1 MSAAQP
7 AGGQPMRRWP
17 TVFPQLGVLKR
28 PVDRFARRLRG
39 LGCTTLMGMCGI
51 VGYVGH
57 RPACGVVIDAL
68 RRMEY
73 RGYDSSGIAL
83 LDGRGGLTVCRR
95 AGRLVNL
102 EEAVAAMASASEGS
116 LTGTTGLGHTRW
128 ATHGR
133 PTDRNAHPHRDASGK
148 IAVVHNGIIENYP
161 HLRRELE
168 SAGVEF
174 ASDTDTEAAVHLVA
188 REYRHGVAAGDFPAS
203 VLAVLRRLEGHF
215 TLVFANADEPGMIV
229 AARRSTP
236 LVLGIGDGEMFVGSD
251 VAAFIPHT
259 RDAVELGQDQAVV
272 LTADGYR
279 ITDFDG
285 NEDSANARRFH
296 IDWDLAAAEKGGYE
310 YFMLKEIAEQ
320 PAAVADTLIGHFVDG
335 RVVLDEQRLSDQELR
350 EVDKVFVVACGTA
363 YHSGLLAKYAIEHW
377 TRLPVEVEVASEFRY
392 RDPVLDRSTLVVAIS
407 QSGETADT
415 LEAVRHAK
423 EQKAKV
429 LAVCNTNGSQIPREC
444 DAVLYTRAGPEIG
457 VASTKTFL
465 AQIAANY
472 LVGLALAQARGTK
485 YPDEVEREYRELE
498 AMPELIDRVIAGMEP
513 VAALAHR
520 FAQSSAVLF
529 LGRHVGY
536 PVALEGALKLKE
548 LAYMHAEGFAA
559 GELKHGPIALIED
572 GLPVFVIMPSP
583 KGSAVLHA
591 KLLSNIREI
600 QARGAITIV
609 IAEEGDETVR
619 PHADHL
625 IEIPSVSTLL
635 QPLLSTIPLQVFA
648 ASVAQAR
655 GYDVDKP
662 RNLAKSVTVE

>member
-1 MSAAQP
+1 M
-7 AGGQPMRRWP
+7 
-17 TVFPQLGVLKR
+17 
-28 PVDRFARRLRG
+28 
-39 LGCTTLMGMCGI
+39 
-51 VGYVGH
+51 
-57 RPACGVVIDAL
+57 DAL

-83 LDGRGGLTVCRR
+83 VDGQGGLTVCRR
-95 AGRLVNL
+95 AGRLANL
-102 EEAVAAMASASEGS
+102 EEAVAGMASATEGS
-116 LTGTTGLGHTRW
+116 LAGSTGLGHTRW

-148 IAVVHNGIIENYP
+148 IAVVHNGIIENYAT
-161 HLRRELE
+161 LRQELE
-168 SAGVEF
+168 TAGVEF
-174 ASDTDTEAAVHLVA
+174 TSDTDTEVAVHLVA
-188 REYRHGVAAGDFPAS
+188 REYRSGQTAGDFAES

-215 TLVFANADEPGMIV
+215 TLVFANADEPGTIV

-236 LVLGIGDGEMFVGSD
+236 LVIGVGDGEMFVGSD

-259 RDAVELGQDQAVV
+259 RTAVELGQDQAVV
-272 LTADGYR
+272 LTAGGYR

-285 NEDSANARRFH
+285 NPDVRYREFH

-320 PAAVADTLIGHFVDG
+320 PAAVADTLLGHFVDG
-335 RVVLDEQRLSDQELR
+335 RIVLDEQRMSDQELR

-377 TRLPVEVEVASEFRY
+377 TRLPVEVELASEFRY

-498 AMPELIDRVIAGMEP
+498 AMPDLVARVIAGIEP

-520 FAQSSAVLF
+520 FAQSSTVLF

-559 GELKHGPIALIED
+559 GELKHGPIALVED
-572 GLPVFVIMPSP
+572 GLPVIVVMPSP
-583 KGSAVLHA
+583 KGSATLHA

-609 IAEEGDETVR
+609 IAEEGDDTVR
-619 PHADHL
+619 PYADHL

-635 QPLLSTIPLQVFA
+635 QPLLSTVPLQVFA

>member
-1 MSAAQP
+1 
-7 AGGQPMRRWP
+7 
-17 TVFPQLGVLKR
+17 
-28 PVDRFARRLRG
+28 
-39 LGCTTLMGMCGI
+39 MCGI

-57 RPACGVVIDAL
+57 QPAVDVVVDAL

-73 RGYDSSGIAL
+73 RGYDSSGVAL
-83 LDGRGGLTVCRR
+83 VDGNGKLTVRRR
-95 AGRLVNL
+95 AGRLANL
-102 EEAVAAMASASEGS
+102 ESALAETDPAALVGS
-116 LTGTTGLGHTRW
+116 TGLGHTRW

-133 PTDRNAHPHRDASGK
+133 PTDRNAHPHRDAAGK
-148 IAVVHNGIIENYP
+148 IAVVHNGIIENYAT
-161 HLRRELE
+161 LRHELE
-168 SAGVEF
+168 AAGVEF
-174 ASDTDTEAAVHLVA
+174 ASDTDTEVAVHLVA
-188 REYRHGVAAGDFPAS
+188 HEYHHGQTAGDFTAS

-215 TLVFANADEPGMIV
+215 TVVFANADEPGTIV

-236 LVLGIGDGEMFVGSD
+236 LVVGIGDGEMFVGSD
-251 VAAFIPHT
+251 VAAFIGHT
-259 RDAVELGQDQAVV
+259 REAVELGQDQAVAI
-272 LTADGYR
+272 TADSYR
-279 ITDFDG
+279 ITDFHG
-285 NEDSANARRFH
+285 NEDVEYREFH
-296 IDWDLAAAEKGGYE
+296 IDWDLDAAEKGGYE

-320 PAAVADTLIGHFVDG
+320 PTAVADTLVGHFVDG
-335 RVVLDEQRLSDQELR
+335 RIVLDEQRLSDQELR
-350 EVDKVFVVACGTA
+350 EIDKVFVVACGTA

-377 TRLPVEVEVASEFRY
+377 TRLPVEVELASEFRY

-429 LAVCNTNGSQIPREC
+429 LAICNTNGSQIPREC

-485 YPDEVEREYRELE
+485 YPDEVEREFRDLE
-498 AMPELIDRVIAGMEP
+498 SMPDLVAGVIAEIAP
-513 VAALAHR
+513 IAELAHR
-520 FAQSSAVLF
+520 FAKASTILF

-572 GLPVFVIMPSP
+572 GLPVIVVMPSP
-583 KGSAVLHA
+583 KSSAMLHG

-600 QARGAITIV
+600 QTRGAVTIV
-609 IAEEGDETVR
+609 IAEEGDDTVR
-619 PHADHL
+619 PYADHL
-625 IEIPSVSTLL
+625 FEIPAVSTLL

>member
-1 MSAAQP
+1 
-7 AGGQPMRRWP
+7 
-17 TVFPQLGVLKR
+17 
-28 PVDRFARRLRG
+28 
-39 LGCTTLMGMCGI
+39 MCGI
-51 VGYVGH
+51 VGYVGQ
-57 RPACGVVIDAL
+57 RPARDIVVDAL

-73 RGYDSSGIAL
+73 RGYDSAGVAL
-83 LDGRGGLTVCRR
+83 LDGHGGLTVRRR
-95 AGRLVNL
+95 AGRLANL
-102 EEAVAAMASASEGS
+102 EAALDETDENSLAGS
-116 LTGTTGLGHTRW
+116 TGVGHTRW

-133 PTDRNAHPHRDASGK
+133 PTDRNAHPHRDITGK
-148 IAVVHNGIIENYP
+148 IAVVHNGIIENYAL
-161 HLRRELE
+161 LRAELE
-168 SAGVEF
+168 AAGVEF
-174 ASDTDTEAAVHLVA
+174 ASDTDTEVAVHLVS
-188 REYRHGVAAGDFPAS
+188 RQYDHGDTAGDFVAS

-236 LVLGIGDGEMFVGSD
+236 LVVGVGDGEMFVGSD
-251 VAAFIPHT
+251 VAAFIEHT
-259 RDAVELGQDQAVV
+259 RDAIELGQDQAVV
-272 LTADGYR
+272 ITADSYR
-279 ITDFDG
+279 ITDFHGDP
-285 NEDSANARRFH
+285 NVDFREFH
-296 IDWDLAAAEKGGYE
+296 IDWDLSAAEKGGYE

-320 PAAVADTLIGHFVDG
+320 PTAVSDTLLGHFVDN
-335 RVVLDEQRLSDQELR
+335 RIVLDEQRLSDQELR
-350 EVDKVFVVACGTA
+350 EIDKVFVVACGTA

-377 TRLPVEVEVASEFRY
+377 TRLPVEVELASEFRY
-392 RDPVLDRSTLVVAIS
+392 RDPVLDRHTLVVAIS

-429 LAVCNTNGSQIPREC
+429 LAICNTNGSQIPREC

-465 AQIAANY
+465 AQVAANY

-485 YPDEVEREYRELE
+485 YPDEVEREYRDLE
-498 AMPELIDRVIAGMEP
+498 AMPDLVARVLETTEP
-513 VAALAHR
+513 VAALAHQ
-520 FAQSSAVLF
+520 FAQSQTVLF

-572 GLPVFVIMPSP
+572 DLPVIVVMPSP
-583 KGSAVLHA
+583 KSSPTLHA

-600 QARGAITIV
+600 QARGAVTIV
-609 IAEEGDETVR
+609 IAEEGDDTVR
-619 PHADHL
+619 PYADHL
-625 IEIPSVSTLL
+625 IEIPVVSTLF

-648 ASVAQAR
+648 AGVAQAR

>member
-1 MSAAQP
+1 
-7 AGGQPMRRWP
+7 
-17 TVFPQLGVLKR
+17 
-28 PVDRFARRLRG
+28 
-39 LGCTTLMGMCGI
+39 MCGI
-51 VGYVGH
+51 IGYVGQ
-57 RPACGVVIDAL
+57 RPARDVVVDAL
-68 RRMEY
+68 HRMEY
-73 RGYDSSGIAL
+73 RGYDSAGIAL
-83 LDGRGGLTVCRR
+83 LDGNGTLTVCRR

-102 EEAVAAMASASEGS
+102 ERALQTIDPAE
-116 LTGTTGLGHTRW
+116 LTGGTGLGHTRW

-133 PTDRNAHPHRDASGK
+133 PTDRNAHPHRDAAGK
-148 IAVVHNGIIENYP
+148 IVVVHNGIIENFAV
-161 HLRRELE
+161 LRRELE
-168 SAGVEF
+168 AAGVEF
-174 ASDTDTEAAVHLVA
+174 SSDTDTEVAVHLVA
-188 REYRHGVAAGDFPAS
+188 QAYRQGETAGDFPGS

-229 AARRSTP
+229 AARRSAP

-272 LTADGYR
+272 ISADGYR

-285 NEDSANARRFH
+285 NDDAARARPFH
-296 IDWDLAAAEKGGYE
+296 VDWDLAAAEKGGYE

-320 PAAVADTLIGHFVDG
+320 PAAVADTLLGHFVDG
-335 RVVLDEQRLSDQELR
+335 RIVLDEQRLSDQELR

-377 TRLPVEVEVASEFRY
+377 TRLPVEVELASEFRY

-429 LAVCNTNGSQIPREC
+429 LAICNTNGSQIPREC

-465 AQIAANY
+465 AQIAATC
-472 LVGLALAQARGTK
+472 LLGLALAQARGTK

-498 AMPELIDRVIAGMEP
+498 SMPDRVARVLAGIGP
-513 VAALAHR
+513 VADLAYR
-520 FAQSSAVLF
+520 FAQSQAVLF

-559 GELKHGPIALIED
+559 GELKHGPIALIEE
-572 GLPVFVIMPSP
+572 GLPVIVVMPSP
-583 KGSAVLHA
+583 KNASTLHA

-600 QARGAITIV
+600 QARGAVTIV
-609 IAEEGDETVR
+609 IAEEGDDTVR
-619 PHADHL
+619 PYADHL
-625 IEIPSVSTLL
+625 IEIPSVSTLF

-648 ASVAQAR
+648 ASVARAR

>member
-1 MSAAQP
+1 
-7 AGGQPMRRWP
+7 
-17 TVFPQLGVLKR
+17 
-28 PVDRFARRLRG
+28 
-39 LGCTTLMGMCGI
+39 MCGI
-51 VGYVGH
+51 VGYVGT
-57 RPACGVVIDAL
+57 RDARGVVVDAL

-73 RGYDSSGIAL
+73 RGYDSSGVAL
-83 LDGRGGLTVCRR
+83 LDGDGGLTVRRR
-95 AGRLVNL
+95 AGRLANL
-102 EEAVAAMASASEGS
+102 EAALDESDASSLAGS
-116 LTGTTGLGHTRW
+116 TGLGHTRW

-133 PTDRNAHPHRDASGK
+133 PTDRNAHPHCDAAGK
-148 IAVVHNGIIENYP
+148 IAVVHNGIIENYAV
-161 HLRRELE
+161 LRKELE
-168 SAGVEF
+168 ATGVEF
-174 ASDTDTEAAVHLVA
+174 ASDTDTEVAVHLVSWQ
-188 REYRHGVAAGDFPAS
+188 YHHGPTAGDFVGS
-203 VLAVLRRLEGHF
+203 VMAVLPRLEGHF
-215 TLVFANADEPGMIV
+215 TLVFANADDPDTIV

-251 VAAFIPHT
+251 VAAFIEHT
-259 RDAVELGQDQAVV
+259 RHAVELGQDQAVV
-272 LTADGYR
+272 VTADGYR
-279 ITDFDG
+279 ITDFAGDDV
-285 NEDSANARRFH
+285 EDHREFH
-296 IDWDLAAAEKGGYE
+296 IDWDLSAAEKGGYD

-320 PAAVADTLIGHFVDG
+320 PAAVADTLLGHFVDG
-335 RVVLDEQRLSDQELR
+335 RIVLDEQRLSDQELR
-350 EVDKVFVVACGTA
+350 EIDKVFIVACGTA

-377 TRLPVEVEVASEFRY
+377 TRLPVEAELASEFRY
-392 RDPVLDRSTLVVAIS
+392 RDPVLDRSTLVIAIS

-423 EQKAKV
+423 QQKAKV
-429 LAVCNTNGSQIPREC
+429 LAICNTNGSQIPREC

-498 AMPELIDRVIAGMEP
+498 AMPDLVQRVLATVEP
-513 VAALAHR
+513 VSALAQR
-520 FAQSSAVLF
+520 FAKSQTVLF

-572 GLPVFVIMPSP
+572 GLPVIVVMPSP
-583 KGSAVLHA
+583 KSATVLHS

-609 IAEEGDETVR
+609 IAEEGDDTVR
-619 PHADHL
+619 PYADHL
-625 IEIPSVSTLL
+625 IEIPAVSTLL

-648 ASVAQAR
+648 AGVAQAR

>member
-1 MSAAQP
+1 
-7 AGGQPMRRWP
+7 
-17 TVFPQLGVLKR
+17 
-28 PVDRFARRLRG
+28 
-39 LGCTTLMGMCGI
+39 MCGI
-51 VGYVGH
+51 VGYVGQ
-57 RPACGVVIDAL
+57 RPACDIVVDAL

-73 RGYDSSGIAL
+73 RGYDSSGVAL
-83 LDGRGGLTVCRR
+83 LDGHGGLTVRR
-95 AGRLVNL
+95 KAGRLANL
-102 EEAVAAMASASEGS
+102 EAALAESGAESPAGA
-116 LTGTTGLGHTRW
+116 TGLGHTRW

-133 PTDRNAHPHRDASGK
+133 PTDRNAHPHCDASGK
-148 IAVVHNGIIENYP
+148 IAVVHNGIIENFAA
-161 HLRRELE
+161 LRAELE
-168 SAGVEF
+168 ADGVEF

-188 REYRHGVAAGDFPAS
+188 REYLHGRTAGNFAES
-203 VLAVLRRLEGHF
+203 VFAVLPRLEGHF
-215 TLVFANADEPGMIV
+215 TLVFANADDPGTIV

-236 LVLGIGDGEMFVGSD
+236 LVLGVGDGEMFVGSD
-251 VAAFIPHT
+251 VAAFIEHT

-272 LTADGYR
+272 VTADGYR
-279 ITDFDG
+279 VTDFYG
-285 NEDSANARRFH
+285 NDDSASARPFH
-296 IDWDLAAAEKGGYE
+296 IDWDLSAAEKGGYE

-320 PAAVADTLIGHFVDG
+320 PSAVSDTLLGHFVNN
-335 RVVLDEQRLSDQELR
+335 RIVLDEQRLSDQELR
-350 EVDKVFVVACGTA
+350 DIDKVFVVACGTA

-377 TRLPVEVEVASEFRY
+377 TRLPVEVELASEFRY
-392 RDPVLDRSTLVVAIS
+392 RDPVLDSHTLVVAIS

-429 LAVCNTNGSQIPREC
+429 LAICNTNGSQIPREC

-465 AQIAANY
+465 AQVAANY

-485 YPDEVEREYRELE
+485 YPDEVAREYHDLE
-498 AMPELIDRVIAGMEP
+498 AMPEMIARVLASSEP
-513 VAALAHR
+513 VVQLAKQ
-520 FAQSSAVLF
+520 FASSQTVLF

-572 GLPVFVIMPSP
+572 DLPVIVVMPSP
-583 KGSAVLHA
+583 KNSATLHS

-609 IAEEGDETVR
+609 IAEEGDDTVR
-619 PHADHL
+619 PYADHL
-625 IEIPSVSTLL
+625 IEIPAVSTLF
-635 QPLLSTIPLQVFA
+635 QPLLSTIPMQLFSA
-648 ASVAQAR
+648 GVAQAR